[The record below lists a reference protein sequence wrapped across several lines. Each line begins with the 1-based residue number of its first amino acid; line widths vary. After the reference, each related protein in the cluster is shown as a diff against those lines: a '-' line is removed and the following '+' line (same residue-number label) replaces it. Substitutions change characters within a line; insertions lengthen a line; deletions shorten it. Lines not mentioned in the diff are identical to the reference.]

1 MFSNKEAKKEA
12 EEHMNS
18 SNIIGKGTSIN
29 GDVETVGNLRIDGNV
44 YGNIKTKTKL
54 AVGDTAYIEG
64 SVLAQNA
71 EVEGEIK
78 GTLEVSELLILKST
92 AVINGDI
99 VTNKIAVEGGATF
112 NGTCKMGAVV
122 KEIELEIDNG
132 KQNEAGSGIKSGSEQ
147 RNAEPKEK
155 TA

>member
-64 SVLAQNA
+64 KVMAQNA
-71 EVEGEIK
+71 EIEGEIK

-99 VTNKIAVEGGATF
+99 ITNKIAVEGGASF

-132 KQNEAGSGIKSGSEQ
+132 KQSESRSGAGAGAERAEA
-147 RNAEPKEK
+147 KEE